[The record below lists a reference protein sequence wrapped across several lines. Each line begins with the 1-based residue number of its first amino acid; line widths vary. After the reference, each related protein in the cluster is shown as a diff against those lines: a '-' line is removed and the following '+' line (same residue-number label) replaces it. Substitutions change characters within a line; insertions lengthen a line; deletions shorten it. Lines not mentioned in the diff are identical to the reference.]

1 MVELVNESNY
11 TVVCK
16 VKDVLYN
23 IHCGESIYINEMDM
37 FEISRVTGSYFSR
50 WAEQHKVLKIMSY
63 FSDPFKLL
71 KDFHV
76 VIDSVYQLNEEYANQ
91 QIIIKYVINEIDVD
105 THTYYDYFVL
115 YCQNQFLIPQNSY
128 TRDADMFFH
137 IFKKNNKK
145 LVLWD
150 AAWNIVIEPIV
161 LESIG
166 LFLIFLLF
174 YLWFGKIAAF
184 IVAGIVI
191 FTVLIDTIIFLITNK
206 SRKNIKNFQDYL
218 KPDSINQYLL
228 KGMQVKI

>member
-37 FEISRVTGSYFSR
+37 FEISHVAGNYFCRQADRHKGLKILSYFD
-50 WAEQHKVLKIMSY
+50 
-63 FSDPFKLL
+63 DPFKLL
-71 KDFHV
+71 KDFHI

-91 QIIIKYVINEIDVD
+91 QIIIKHVINEIDVD
-105 THTYYDYFVL
+105 THTYYDYFML
-115 YCQNQFLIPQNSY
+115 YCQKQFLIPQNSY
-128 TRDADMFFH
+128 TRDADVFFN

-145 LVLWD
+145 LVLWN

-174 YLWFGKIAAF
+174 YIWFGMRAAY

-191 FTVLIDTIIFLITNK
+191 FTVLIDTIIFLVANK

-218 KPDSINQYLL
+218 KPDSINQY
-228 KGMQVKI
+228 MNKIN